1 MAAAVRHLFL
11 CDAMYEVIDQ
21 IMSRAG
27 MPSTIPAAYCVMGK
41 RVVDSQIRDIGGGAS
56 QKALAALSCFRFG
69 LLFEGGCET
78 DGNPFVPADIR

>member
-41 RVVDSQIRDIGGGAS
+41 RVVDSQIRDIGGGVS
-56 QKALAALSCFRFG
+56 KSSCRPIVLSFWPVVRG
-69 LLFEGGCET
+69 WM
-78 DGNPFVPADIR
+78 

>member
-41 RVVDSQIRDIGGGAS
+41 RVVDSQIRDIGGGGVS
-56 QKALAALSCFRFG
+56 KSSCRPIVLSFWPVVRG
-69 LLFEGGCET
+69 WM
-78 DGNPFVPADIR
+78 